1 MSNHVKGI
9 IFILLSVLFFGLNT
23 ISNKMLVAIPTFER
37 IFFMNIVAL
46 IFVSIQVKYTGE
58 SFKSKKLPLLSLRG
72 ILGFLSTL
80 FYFYSIDKLQ
90 LNDATLL
97 NKTSPFF
104 VTFFSVLWLRERVN
118 KIHILAIIIAVVGS
132 VFVINPSFS
141 FTIIPAL
148 VGVAGGATAG
158 LAYTIVRK
166 LRDFDSAFTIVF
178 YFTLISSIASLPFM
192 LIEGFVMPI
201 RLSQYLL
208 LLSMGIFI
216 TLGQTCL
223 SLAYKYEEAS
233 KISIYSFGQI
243 VISLLFGI
251 LFFKEIPTLG
261 SIVGGITIIIAGY
274 LNYKGNLIQ
283 HDLKK

>member
-166 LRDFDSAFTIVF
+166 LRDYDSASTIVF

-201 RLSQYLL
+201 KLSQYLL

-261 SIVGGITIIIAGY
+261 SIVGGITIIVAGY

-283 HDLKK
+283 HELKK